1 MPPADPAPVRTLGW
15 TLDAAAAYL
24 ARHGVDSPR
33 LTAEHLAAR
42 LLRCPRAQLAA
53 RAAEPLPEPLLA
65 AMRRGMAR
73 LAASEPLQYVLGQWD
88 FRDFTLRTD
97 RRALIP
103 RPETEMLVDLALSS
117 PRLRAM
123 EAPRLVDFGTGTGCI
138 AFALA
143 RAWPKARVVA
153 LDVSADALALARENA
168 ALLGL
173 ADRVAFVNVADAPLD
188 EVFEGGT
195 VDAIVSNPPYVPSAQ
210 VDRLAP
216 KVRDHEPRLALDGG
230 ADGMDVLRDLC
241 ENASMLLAPEG
252 ELYLE
257 IDAESGQAA
266 PLSALLRELGF
277 DPVRI
282 HRDLS
287 GADRFLSASLS
298 LGV

>member
-1 MPPADPAPVRTLGW
+1 M
-15 TLDAAAAYL
+15 
-24 ARHGVDSPR
+24 H
-33 LTAEHLAAR
+33 
-42 LLRCPRAQLAA
+42 
-53 RAAEPLPEPLLA
+53 
-65 AMRRGMAR
+65 RGMAR
-73 LAASEPLQYVLGQWD
+73 LAASEPLQYVIGQWD

-117 PRLRAM
+117 PRLRAL

-173 ADRVAFVNVADAPLD
+173 SDRVSFVDLRDAPLD

-230 ADGMDVLRDLC
+230 ADGMDVLRALC
-241 ENASMLLAPEG
+241 EDASMLLAPEG

-257 IDAESGQAA
+257 IDAESRQAE

-277 DPVRI
+277 DPVRT

-287 GADRFLSASLS
+287 GAERFLSASLS